1 MQVFLNITSVEDRK
15 ITPTL
20 SKYSKLNRAGIKV
33 ENTHSL
39 AYV

>member
-15 ITPTL
+15 ISPAL
-20 SKYSKLNRAGIKV
+20 SKYNKVNRAGIKV
-33 ENTHSL
+33 KNTHSL